1 MIPEPATLGRWLVP
15 RAGALRLRVWED
27 EGVAYDQ
34 ASGSV
39 HLLERLACDVLEI
52 LQRTPD
58 GLSSSRLASVIAHN
72 HGIEAD
78 AELTAAV
85 QSALSALQQ
94 AELVRFDAA
103 SR

>member
-1 MIPEPATLGRWLVP
+1 MISEPATLGRWLVP
-15 RAGALRLRVWED
+15 RARVLRLRTWED
-27 EGVAYDQ
+27 EGVAYDH

-39 HLLERLACDVLEI
+39 HLLGRLACDILEI

-58 GLSSSRLASVIAHN
+58 GLSSSELAGVIAHH

-94 AELVRFDAA
+94 VELVRFDAT